1 MNPKNIDNVIK
12 ELTKAEH
19 AYYVLNSPIMS
30 DGEYD
35 KLFNELKQYEIA
47 NPSQVKTYSPTQRV
61 TGTPDNAF
69 DQIEH
74 KQRMYSLDNAE
85 NTNDITKWFE
95 RLEKITDQKLYPISL
110 EPKIDGLAISITY
123 KDGILQQGLTRGDG
137 VIGEDVTHN
146 VKTIM
151 NIPLRLNV
159 LKKGVLEIRG
169 EVYMPTESFNN
180 LNKKRKKDEE
190 TLENLKSLETP
201 TQEEKSLIAQIR
213 SEGFSTFINS
223 RNAAAG
229 SLRQKDSSITSKR
242 DIRLLAYQLIDH
254 SNADTFSSHDEQI
267 TSLKEYGFETNEIY
281 LMNSIEEIQNT
292 LLIIEK
298 QRNNYAYQIDGV
310 VMKINSTHIQDE
322 LGFTAK
328 SPRWA
333 IAYKFQAEEQTTK
346 LIDIKLQTGRT
357 GAVTPVAVLKPINVG
372 GALVSFA
379 SLHNPDEISRKD
391 LRINDYVVVRRA
403 GDVIPEVVSSLE
415 KRRDGSQTKWKMPT
429 LCPCGEFKINFP
441 EDEKVPRC
449 TGGTLCKI
457 AKKESIIFFASRTGL
472 EIDGMGKETIES
484 LMKFNLISELEDIFN
499 LKYEDL
505 IKLPQREKRKASNL
519 ITAIEKSIESPPS
532 RLLTALGIRFIG
544 KRTASLLIQNFGSI
558 DDILKAKD
566 EQLENI
572 HGISSSVINSL
583 NKWKTVNKNIHTLN
597 VLKQKGFVFEEV
609 RKVTSSKISGKTF
622 VITGTLQQSNRQDF
636 INIIEQNG
644 GSVTTS
650 ISKNTDF
657 LISGENPGSK
667 LKKAVELKVEV
678 ISEKEILDLIT

>member
-47 NPSQVKTYSPTQRV
+47 NPSEVKTYSPTQRV

-254 SNADTFSSHDEQI
+254 SNADTFSSHEEQI

-505 IKLPQREKRKASNL
+505 IKLPQWEKRKASNL
-519 ITAIEKSIESPPS
+519 IIAIEKSIESPPS
-532 RLLTALGIRFIG
+532 RLLTALGIRFVG

>member
-47 NPSQVKTYSPTQRV
+47 NPSEVKTYSPTQRV

-505 IKLPQREKRKASNL
+505 IKLPQWEKRKASNL

-532 RLLTALGIRFIG
+532 RLLTALGIRFVG

>member
-47 NPSQVKTYSPTQRV
+47 NPSEVKTYSPTQRV

-69 DQIEH
+69 VQIEH

-201 TQEEKSLIAQIR
+201 TQEEKSLIAKIR

-505 IKLPQREKRKASNL
+505 IKLPQWEKRKASNL

-532 RLLTALGIRFIG
+532 RLLTALGIRFVG

-558 DDILKAKD
+558 DGILKAKD

-609 RKVTSSKISGKTF
+609 RKITSSKISGKTF

>member
-47 NPSQVKTYSPTQRV
+47 NPSEVKTYSPTQRV

-254 SNADTFSSHDEQI
+254 SNTDTFSSHDEQI

-505 IKLPQREKRKASNL
+505 IKLPQWEKRKASNL

-532 RLLTALGIRFIG
+532 RLLTALGIRFVG

>member
-47 NPSQVKTYSPTQRV
+47 NPSEVKTYSPTQRV

-505 IKLPQREKRKASNL
+505 IKLPQWEKRKASNL

-532 RLLTALGIRFIG
+532 RLLTALGIRFVG

-558 DDILKAKD
+558 DDILKVKD

>member
-1 MNPKNIDNVIK
+1 MNPKNIDNIIK

-47 NPSQVKTYSPTQRV
+47 NPSEVKTYSPTQRV

-254 SNADTFSSHDEQI
+254 SNTDTFSSHDEQI

-403 GDVIPEVVSSLE
+403 GDVIPEVVSSLA

-505 IKLPQREKRKASNL
+505 IKLPQWEKRKASNL

-532 RLLTALGIRFIG
+532 RLLTALGIRFVG

>member
-47 NPSQVKTYSPTQRV
+47 NPSEVKTYSPTQRV

-505 IKLPQREKRKASNL
+505 IKLPQWEKRKASNL

-532 RLLTALGIRFIG
+532 RLLTALGIRFVG

-636 INIIEQNG
+636 MNIIEQNG

>member
-47 NPSQVKTYSPTQRV
+47 NPSEVKTYSPTQRV

-85 NTNDITKWFE
+85 NTDDITKWFE

-429 LCPCGEFKINFP
+429 LCPCGEFKINFT

-505 IKLPQREKRKASNL
+505 IKLPQWEKRKASNL

-532 RLLTALGIRFIG
+532 RLLTALGIRFVG

>member
-47 NPSQVKTYSPTQRV
+47 NPSEVKTYSPTQRV

-229 SLRQKDSSITSKR
+229 SLRQKDSSVTSKR

-505 IKLPQREKRKASNL
+505 IKLPQWEKRKASNL

-532 RLLTALGIRFIG
+532 RLLTALGIRFVG

-678 ISEKEILDLIT
+678 ISEKEIIDLIT

>member
-47 NPSQVKTYSPTQRV
+47 NPSEVKTYSPTQRV
-61 TGTPDNAF
+61 TGTPGNAF

-292 LLIIEK
+292 LLVIEK

-505 IKLPQREKRKASNL
+505 IKLPQWEKRKASNL

-532 RLLTALGIRFIG
+532 RLLTALGIRFVG

>member
-47 NPSQVKTYSPTQRV
+47 NPSEVKTYSPTQRV

-310 VMKINSTHIQDE
+310 VMKINSTYIQDE

-505 IKLPQREKRKASNL
+505 IKLPQWEKRKASNL

-532 RLLTALGIRFIG
+532 RLLTALGIRFVG

-609 RKVTSSKISGKTF
+609 RKVTNSKISGKTF

>member
-403 GDVIPEVVSSLE
+403 GDVIPEVVSSLA

-505 IKLPQREKRKASNL
+505 IKLPQWEKRKASNL

-583 NKWKTVNKNIHTLN
+583 SNWKTVNKNIHTLN

>member
-47 NPSQVKTYSPTQRV
+47 NPSEVKTYSPTQRV

-292 LLIIEK
+292 LLTIEK

-505 IKLPQREKRKASNL
+505 IKLPQWEKRKASNL

-532 RLLTALGIRFIG
+532 RLLTALGIRFVG

>member
-12 ELTKAEH
+12 ELTKAVH

-47 NPSQVKTYSPTQRV
+47 NPSEVKTYSPTQRV

-505 IKLPQREKRKASNL
+505 IKLPQWEKRKASNL

-532 RLLTALGIRFIG
+532 RLLTALGIRFVG

>member
-47 NPSQVKTYSPTQRV
+47 NPSEVKTYSPTQRV

-85 NTNDITKWFE
+85 NTDDITKWFE

-505 IKLPQREKRKASNL
+505 IKLPQWEKRKASNL

-597 VLKQKGFVFEEV
+597 VLKQKGFAFEEV

>member
-1 MNPKNIDNVIK
+1 MNLKNIDKVIK

-35 KLFNELKQYEIA
+35 KLFNELKQYEID
-47 NPSQVKTYSPTQRV
+47 NPSEVKTYSPTQRV

-85 NTNDITKWFE
+85 NSNDITKWFE

-190 TLENLKSLETP
+190 TLENLKSLETL

-213 SEGFSTFINS
+213 NEGFSTFINS

-254 SNADTFSSHDEQI
+254 SNADTFLSHEEQI

-281 LMNSIEEIQNT
+281 LMNSIKDIQNT

-298 QRNNYAYQIDGV
+298 KRNNYAYQIDGV
-310 VMKINSTHIQDE
+310 VMKINSTNIQDE

-357 GAVTPVAVLKPINVG
+357 GAVTPVAVLKAINVG

-415 KRRDGSQTKWKMPT
+415 KRRDGSQAKWKMPT

-441 EDEKVPRC
+441 KDEKVPRC
-449 TGGTLCKI
+449 TGGTSCKI

-484 LMKFNLISELEDIFN
+484 LIKFDLISELEDIFN

-505 IKLPQREKRKASNL
+505 IKLPQWEKRKASNL
-519 ITAIEKSIESPPS
+519 ITAIKKSIESPPS

-544 KRTASLLIQNFGSI
+544 KRTANLLIQNFGSI

-583 NKWKTVNKNIHTLN
+583 NNWKTVNKNIHTLN

-636 INIIEQNG
+636 INTIEQYG

-667 LKKAVELKVEV
+667 LKKAVALKVEV
-678 ISEKEILDLIT
+678 ISEKEILDLII

>member
-47 NPSQVKTYSPTQRV
+47 NPSEVKTYSPTQRV

-85 NTNDITKWFE
+85 NTDDITKWFE

-403 GDVIPEVVSSLE
+403 GDVIPEVVSSLA

-505 IKLPQREKRKASNL
+505 IKLPQWEKRKASNL

-532 RLLTALGIRFIG
+532 RLLTALGIRFVG

-583 NKWKTVNKNIHTLN
+583 NNWKTVNRNIHTLN
-597 VLKQKGFVFEEV
+597 VLKQKGFAFEEV

>member
-47 NPSQVKTYSPTQRV
+47 NPSEVKTYSPTQRV

-254 SNADTFSSHDEQI
+254 SNTDTFSSHDEQI

-505 IKLPQREKRKASNL
+505 IKLPQWEKRKASNL

>member
-47 NPSQVKTYSPTQRV
+47 NPSEVKTYSPTQRV

-449 TGGTLCKI
+449 TGGILCKI

-505 IKLPQREKRKASNL
+505 IKLPQWEKRKASNL

-532 RLLTALGIRFIG
+532 RLLTALGIRFVG

>member
-47 NPSQVKTYSPTQRV
+47 NPSEVKTYSPTQRV

-298 QRNNYAYQIDGV
+298 QRNNYTYQIDGV

-505 IKLPQREKRKASNL
+505 IKLPQWEKRKASNL

-532 RLLTALGIRFIG
+532 RLLTALGIRFVG

>member
-47 NPSQVKTYSPTQRV
+47 NPSEVKTYSPTQRV

-254 SNADTFSSHDEQI
+254 SNTDTFSSHDEQI

-403 GDVIPEVVSSLE
+403 GDVIPEVVSSLA

-505 IKLPQREKRKASNL
+505 IKLPQWEKRKASNL

-532 RLLTALGIRFIG
+532 RLLTALGIRFVG

-597 VLKQKGFVFEEV
+597 VLKQKGFAFEEV

>member
-47 NPSQVKTYSPTQRV
+47 NPSEVKTYSPTQRV

-505 IKLPQREKRKASNL
+505 IKLPQWEKRKASNL

-532 RLLTALGIRFIG
+532 RLLTALGIRFVG

-583 NKWKTVNKNIHTLN
+583 NNWKTVNRNIHTLN

>member
-47 NPSQVKTYSPTQRV
+47 NPSEVKTYSPTQRV

-85 NTNDITKWFE
+85 NTDDITKWFE

-403 GDVIPEVVSSLE
+403 GDVIPEVVSSLA

-505 IKLPQREKRKASNL
+505 IKLPQWEKRKASNL

>member
-47 NPSQVKTYSPTQRV
+47 NPSEVKTYSPTQRV

-85 NTNDITKWFE
+85 NTDDITKWFE

-254 SNADTFSSHDEQI
+254 SNTDTFSSHDEQI

-403 GDVIPEVVSSLE
+403 GDVIPEVVSSLA

-505 IKLPQREKRKASNL
+505 IKLPQWEKRKASNL

-532 RLLTALGIRFIG
+532 RLLTALGIRFVG

-609 RKVTSSKISGKTF
+609 RKVTSNKISGKTF

>member
-47 NPSQVKTYSPTQRV
+47 NPSEIKTYSPTQRV

-505 IKLPQREKRKASNL
+505 IKLPQWEKRKASNL

-583 NKWKTVNKNIHTLN
+583 NNWKTVNKNIHTLN

>member
-47 NPSQVKTYSPTQRV
+47 NPSEVKTYSPTQRV

-403 GDVIPEVVSSLE
+403 GDVIPEVVSSLA

-429 LCPCGEFKINFP
+429 LCPCGEFKINFL

-505 IKLPQREKRKASNL
+505 IKLPQWEKRKASNL
-519 ITAIEKSIESPPS
+519 ITAIDKSIESPPS
-532 RLLTALGIRFIG
+532 RLLTALGIRFVG

-667 LKKAVELKVEV
+667 LKKAVELKVDV

>member
-47 NPSQVKTYSPTQRV
+47 NPSEVKTYSPTQRV

-403 GDVIPEVVSSLE
+403 GDVIPEVVSSLA

-505 IKLPQREKRKASNL
+505 IKLPQWEKRKASNL

-532 RLLTALGIRFIG
+532 RLLTALGIRFVG

-583 NKWKTVNKNIHTLN
+583 NNWKTVNRNIHTLN
-597 VLKQKGFVFEEV
+597 VLKQKGFAFEEV

>member
-47 NPSQVKTYSPTQRV
+47 NPSEVKTYSPTQRV

-254 SNADTFSSHDEQI
+254 SNADTFSSHEEQI

-505 IKLPQREKRKASNL
+505 IKLPQWEKRKASNL

-532 RLLTALGIRFIG
+532 RLLTALGIRFVG

-667 LKKAVELKVEV
+667 LRKAVELKVEV

>member
-47 NPSQVKTYSPTQRV
+47 NPSEVKTYSPTQRV

-403 GDVIPEVVSSLE
+403 GDVIPEVVSSLA

-505 IKLPQREKRKASNL
+505 IKLPQWEKRKASNL

-583 NKWKTVNKNIHTLN
+583 NNWKTVNKNIHTLN
-597 VLKQKGFVFEEV
+597 VLKQKGFAFEEV

>member
-1 MNPKNIDNVIK
+1 MNLKNIDKIIR
-12 ELTKAEH
+12 ELTQAEH

-35 KLFNELKQYEIA
+35 KLFNELKQYEID
-47 NPSQVKTYSPTQRV
+47 NPSEVKTYSPTQRV

-85 NTNDITKWFE
+85 NSNDITKWFE
-95 RLEKITDQKLYPISL
+95 RLQKITDQKLYPISL

-159 LKKGVLEIRG
+159 LNKGILEIRG
-169 EVYMPTESFNN
+169 EVYMPTESFDN

-201 TQEEKSLIAQIR
+201 TPEEKSLMTKIR

-254 SNADTFSSHDEQI
+254 SNTDAFSSHEEQI
-267 TSLKEYGFETNEIY
+267 VSLKEYGFETNEIF
-281 LMNSIEEIQNT
+281 LMNSIKDIQNT
-292 LLIIEK
+292 LFVIEK
-298 QRNNYAYQIDGV
+298 KRNNYAYQIDGV
-310 VMKINSTHIQDE
+310 VMKVNSTDIQDE
-322 LGFTAK
+322 LGFTGK

-346 LIDIKLQTGRT
+346 LLDIKLQTGRT

-403 GDVIPEVVSSLE
+403 GDVIPEVVSSLV

-429 LCPCGEFKINFP
+429 LCPCGQFKINFP
-441 EDEKVPRC
+441 KDEKVPRC
-449 TGGTLCKI
+449 NGGTLCKI

-484 LMKFNLISELEDIFN
+484 LLKFNLIIELEDIFN

-505 IKLPQREKRKASNL
+505 IQLPQWENRKASNL
-519 ITAIEKSIESPPS
+519 LTAIEKSIESPPS

-544 KRTASLLIQNFGSI
+544 KRTANLLIQNFGSI

-566 EQLENI
+566 DQLENI

-583 NKWKTVNKNIHTLN
+583 NSWKSINKNIHTLS
-597 VLKQKGFVFEEV
+597 VLKQKGFSFQEV

-636 INIIEQNG
+636 INMIEKNG

-657 LISGENPGSK
+657 LISGANPGSK
-667 LKKAVELKVEV
+667 LKKAVALKVEV
-678 ISEKEILDLIT
+678 ISEKEIIDLIT